1 VYQPPPNAA
10 PDPDVLARRLRDLA
24 RVRKLLRL
32 ADDQAERSEG
42 RVARARAEEIL
53 ARHGLTRATLPPEGL
68 SVAFRQRR
76 FAVGRTAPWRQALVS
91 AVAEYFDCVALHHGG
106 RDEVETWGP
115 ELVLP
120 QVEYV
125 FVVYLRHLRDAWS
138 AHMAALDAE
147 GTWSVL
153 TRREQL
159 AAREG
164 FCVSFTLGVKQRLE
178 QDRRSEGRDDPQAA
192 DSAARQRRD
201 LERWMR
207 GQGVRWRA
215 TPREVGRI
223 DGHGFQA
230 GLEADVDAPLAA
242 GRGPR
247 RLPG

>member
-1 VYQPPPNAA
+1 MYRPPPTAA
-10 PDPDVLARRLRDLA
+10 PDPDVVARRLRDLA

-32 ADDQAERSEG
+32 ADDQDGQPEG
-42 RVARARAEEIL
+42 RAARARAEELL
-53 ARHGLTRATLPPEGL
+53 ARHGLTRSTLPPEGL
-68 SVAFRQRR
+68 GVDFRQRR
-76 FAVGRTAPWRQALVS
+76 FAVGRAAPWRQALVS
-91 AVAEYFDCVALHHGG
+91 AVAEYFDCVALHHKGS
-106 RDEVETWGP
+106 DEVETWGP
-115 ELVLP
+115 EHVLP
-120 QVEYV
+120 QVEYT

-138 AHMAALDAE
+138 AHMAALDE
-147 GTWSVL
+147 QGTWSVL
-153 TRREQL
+153 TRRQQL
-159 AAREG
+159 DARDA

-178 QDRRSEGRDDPQAA
+178 QDRVVEGREDPRAA
-192 DSAARQRRD
+192 ESAARQRKD

-215 TPREVGRI
+215 TPREVGRV